1 MSSFSFKTIN
11 DLAILHLKFSLF
23 CFLQTYIIVCSS
35 DYILQLSPVGVFW
48 FCNICLDLPI
58 HLQIFL
64 GSSHTSSLFL
74 VGSFSFFLNNLSI
87 ILERINGWHSH
98 YVFVGIFLKFSY
110 CHSGLT
116 VKIISFSCFQSRLN
130 SVPAML

>member
-1 MSSFSFKTIN
+1 M
-11 DLAILHLKFSLF
+11 LHLKFSLF
-23 CFLQTYIIVCSS
+23 CFLQTYIIVSSS

-48 FCNICLDLPI
+48 FCHFNICLDLPI

-87 ILERINGWHSH
+87 ILERINGQHSH
-98 YVFVGIFLKFSY
+98 YVLVGILKKILLLSFWSDSKDNQFFLLSIQIEFCSY
-110 CHSGLT
+110 NA
-116 VKIISFSCFQSRLN
+116 LN
-130 SVPAML
+130 LYKVNSAL